1 MSGSTQIS
9 SDTSPC
15 PPLAITSY
23 VWYILE
29 QRYTH
34 PSYRARKQT
43 NMNEKILVVDDD
55 PGILKVLE
63 TLLTKAGYQVTT
75 AQNGLDGLRAF
86 YAARPDLVVLDI
98 AMPEMDGITLCRRIR
113 EVTEQLPIIML
124 TALGREEDIVAGLDA
139 GADEYLI
146 KPFKGREFLAR
157 LAAIFRRQ
165 KAWAGGVERPV
176 SYADEYLTIDLATHQ
191 VTVEGQPVR
200 LTPIEY
206 RLLSVLLQHAGQILT
221 NRQLLEHVWGWEYID
236 DTDYPRVYIW
246 HLRRKLEP
254 NPSQPRY
261 FLTETGIG
269 YRFQPQKS

>member
-1 MSGSTQIS
+1 MSISPQTS
-9 SDTSPC
+9 SDTRPC
-15 PPLAITSY
+15 PPLAITGY

-29 QRYTH
+29 QRYTA
-34 PSYRARKQT
+34 PSYRARQQT

-55 PGILKVLE
+55 PGILKVVE

-113 EVTEQLPIIML
+113 EVTEQLPIVMF
-124 TALGREEDIVAGLDA
+124 TALGREEDIVAGLEA
-139 GADEYLI
+139 GADEYLV
-146 KPFKGREFLAR
+146 KPFKSREFLAR
-157 LAAIFRRQ
+157 IAAILRRQ
-165 KAWAGGVERPV
+165 RAWAGGAEQPV
-176 SYADEYLTIDLATHQ
+176 TYADEYLTVDLAAHQ
-191 VTVEGQPVR
+191 VMVEGRPVR

-221 NRQLLEHVWGWEYID
+221 NRQLLEQVWGWEYID

-254 NPSQPRY
+254 DPSHPRY
-261 FLTETGIG
+261 FLTEPGIG
-269 YRFQPQKS
+269 YRFQPAR